1 MAPDD
6 ELLPLSPLTM
16 AILLALAEGDRHGY
30 ALMQDIEE
38 QTEGALPPG
47 TGSLYAGLQRL
58 MTDGLIREAEGE
70 PDADPRRRYY
80 AITDEGRRHA
90 RAGARRMMR
99 VLDTAAA
106 RKLAPR
112 LRPVESK

>member
-1 MAPDD
+1 MANTD
-6 ELLPLSPLTM
+6 EMLPLSPLSM
-16 AILLALAEGDRHGY
+16 AILLALAEDQRHGY

-38 QTEGALPPG
+38 QTDGALSPG

-58 MTDGLIREAEGE
+58 LADGLIREADGE
-70 PDADPRRRYY
+70 PDADRRRQYY
-80 AITDEGRRHA
+80 AITDDGRRMV
-90 RAGARRMMR
+90 RAEARRMLR

-112 LRPVESK
+112 LEPVESQ

>member
-1 MAPDD
+1 MDRHD
-6 ELLPLSPLTM
+6 EMLPLSPLSM

-38 QTEGALPPG
+38 QTEGALTPG
-47 TGSLYAGLQRL
+47 TGSLYAGLERL
-58 MTDGLIREAEGE
+58 TADGLIRESEGE
-70 PDADPRRRYY
+70 PGADRRRRYY
-80 AITDEGRRHA
+80 AITDEGRRLA
-90 RAGARRMMR
+90 RAEARRMMR